1 MIYVKLILMYK
12 FLSYPHLACKK
23 MQLTFT
29 FEIQKKNYFPPR
41 INLYFL
47 NMLLDFR
54 NQFLNLQLKKI
65 TCEYTKSHA
74 GMHYAVTFI

>member
-1 MIYVKLILMYK
+1 MYK
-12 FLSYPHLACKK
+12 FLSYPHLAFKH

-29 FEIQKKNYFPPR
+29 FEIQKKKKKNYFPPR

-54 NQFLNLQLKKI
+54 NQFLNLQLKKN
-65 TCEYTKSHA
+65 HL
-74 GMHYAVTFI
+74 

>member
-1 MIYVKLILMYK
+1 MYKIDFKMYK
-12 FLSYPHLACKK
+12 FLSYPHLAFKQ

-29 FEIQKKNYFPPR
+29 FEIKRKKYFPPR
-41 INLYFL
+41 INLYFKR

-74 GMHYAVTFI
+74 GMHYAMTFI